1 MPLDAMSGLLAGAGA
16 LVAILS
22 VRWIIALVQSEDSES
37 PLRMAT
43 EKTGRWSIAIVGAIA
58 GLAGTGLVQFNELV
72 VEGVAFIASHPYFV
86 SNLGVGALG
95 AGALSG
101 VLDVSTGQYIG
112 LVIAVIGLVFLVTE
126 VESNA

>member
-1 MPLDAMSGLLAGAGA
+1 MPLDVMGGLLAGVGA

-43 EKTGRWSIAIVGAIA
+43 EKTGRWSMAIVGAIA
-58 GLAGTGLVQFNELV
+58 GLTGTGLVQFNEV
-72 VEGVAFIASHPYFV
+72 VVGAISFVTTHPYFV
-86 SNLGVGALG
+86 SNFGLGALG

-112 LVIAVIGLVFLVTE
+112 IALAVIGLVFLVVE
-126 VESNA
+126 VNDDD